1 MNLRKRIIF
10 ELERLR
16 RKNLQQLHPL
26 QQLFWES
33 TLRCNVHCLH
43 CGSDCS
49 SSETTPDMPA
59 EDFLRVIDQSI
70 TPHVDPHKV
79 LIIIS
84 GGEPLMRKDLAQV
97 GAALKQRGYPWGM
110 VTNGLALTE
119 KRFKELLAA
128 GLRSIAISFDGL
140 ELDHNW
146 LRQHPLAF
154 EGATRAIK
162 LAAQFGVQ
170 EFRSLEVLISTE
182 GLERVSA
189 NANGQE
195 NTTEQAQS
203 AAEPLNS
210 SSAASAPLNSSSAAS
225 EPLNLG
231 TSEPLNS
238 SSATSEPL
246 NRGEASPEQRSALVW
261 DVVTCVNQRTINQLD
276 EIQQYLWSIG
286 VRNWRLIT
294 IDPMGRA
301 AENPELILTH
311 EQHRQVL
318 EYIKEKRKEG
328 LHISYSCEGFMP
340 EYEMEIRDHLFHCAA
355 GISIA
360 SILVDGSI
368 SACTSVRG
376 KYYQGNIYK
385 DDFWEVWENGFKDYR
400 NRKWMKKLEPCNDCK
415 LWRYCEGGG
424 MHLRRED
431 GALMLCHHNKLQ
443 GE

>member
-1 MNLRKRIIF
+1 MNLRRRIIF

-49 SSETTPDMPA
+49 SSEITPDMPA
-59 EDFLRVIDQSI
+59 EDFLRVIDQSV

-84 GGEPLMRKDLAQV
+84 GGEPLMRKDLAEV

-119 KRFKELLAA
+119 KRFKELMQN

-162 LAAQFGVQ
+162 LAAEYNSQ
-170 EFRSLEVLISTE
+170 LST
-182 GLERVSA
+182 
-189 NANGQE
+189 
-195 NTTEQAQS
+195 
-203 AAEPLNS
+203 LNS
-210 SSAASAPLNSSSAAS
+210 QLSTL
-225 EPLNLG
+225 
-231 TSEPLNS
+231 T
-238 SSATSEPL
+238 
-246 NRGEASPEQRSALVW
+246 W
-261 DVVTCVNQRTINQLD
+261 DVVTCVNQRSIHHLD
-276 EIQQYLWSIG
+276 EMQQYLWSIG

-301 AENPELILTH
+301 AENPELLLTP
-311 EQHRQVL
+311 EQHRQL
-318 EYIKEKRKEG
+318 LDYIREKRKQG

-340 EYEMEIRDHLFHCAA
+340 DYELEVRDHLFHCAA
-355 GISIA
+355 GVSVA
-360 SILVDGSI
+360 SILIDGSI

-385 DDFWEVWENGFKDYR
+385 DDFWEVWENGFEPYR
-400 NRKWMKKLEPCNDCK
+400 NRQWMKKLEPCNNCK
-415 LWRYCEGGG
+415 LFRYCEGGG

-431 GALMLCHHNKLQ
+431 GNLMLCHHNKLKTDN
-443 GE
+443 G

>member
-1 MNLRKRIIF
+1 MKLRKRIIF
-10 ELERLR
+10 ELERMR

-49 SSETTPDMPA
+49 SSEVTPDMPA
-59 EDFLRVIDQSI
+59 EDFLRVIDQSV

-97 GAALKQRGYPWGM
+97 GTALKQRGYPWGM

-128 GLRSIAISFDGL
+128 GLRSMAISFDGL

-162 LAAQFGVQ
+162 LAAATP
-170 EFRSLEVLISTE
+170 SLT
-182 GLERVSA
+182 
-189 NANGQE
+189 
-195 NTTEQAQS
+195 
-203 AAEPLNS
+203 
-210 SSAASAPLNSSSAAS
+210 
-225 EPLNLG
+225 
-231 TSEPLNS
+231 
-238 SSATSEPL
+238 
-246 NRGEASPEQRSALVW
+246 W

-276 EIQQYLWSIG
+276 EMQEYLWSIG

-301 AENPELILTH
+301 AENPELILTP
-311 EQHRQVL
+311 EQHCQL
-318 EYIKEKRKEG
+318 LDYIREKRKQG

-340 EYEMEIRDHLFHCAA
+340 EYEMDIRDHLFHCAA
-355 GISIA
+355 GVSIA
-360 SILVDGSI
+360 SILIDGSI

-385 DDFWEVWENGFKDYR
+385 DDFWEVWENGFKPYR
-400 NRKWMKKLEPCNDCK
+400 NRQWMRQLEPCNDCK

-431 GALMLCHHNKLQ
+431 GELMLCHNNKLQ
-443 GE
+443 EGCSKVAQR

>member
-1 MNLRKRIIF
+1 MKLRKRIIF

-49 SSETTPDMPA
+49 SSEITPDMPA
-59 EDFLRVIDQSI
+59 EDFLRVIDQSV

-84 GGEPLMRKDLAQV
+84 GGEPLMRKDLAEV

-119 KRFKELLAA
+119 KRFKELMAA
-128 GLRSIAISFDGL
+128 GLRSVAISFDGL

-162 LAAQFGVQ
+162 LAAQYGVQ
-170 EFRSLEVLISTE
+170 RGSTVVQH
-182 GLERVSA
+182 GSKLSNTEREA
-189 NANGQE
+189 LNNI
-195 NTTEQAQS
+195 EQAP
-203 AAEPLNS
+203 APAEQPN
-210 SSAASAPLNSSSAAS
+210 
-225 EPLNLG
+225 G
-231 TSEPLNS
+231 
-238 SSATSEPL
+238 
-246 NRGEASPEQRSALVW
+246 LVW
-261 DVVTCVNQRTINQLD
+261 DVVTCVNQRTIHQLD
-276 EIQQYLWSIG
+276 EMQQYLWSIG

-301 AENPELILTH
+301 AENPELILTP
-311 EQHRQVL
+311 EQHRQL
-318 EYIKEKRKEG
+318 LDYIREKRKQG

-340 EYEMEIRDHLFHCAA
+340 DYEMEIRDHLFHCAA

-360 SILVDGSI
+360 SILIDGSI

-385 DDFWEVWENGFKDYR
+385 DDFWEVWENGFEPYR
-400 NRKWMKKLEPCNDCK
+400 NRKWMKKLEPCNNCK
-415 LWRYCEGGG
+415 LFRYCEGGG
-424 MHLRRED
+424 MHLRQED
-431 GALMLCHHNKLQ
+431 GALMLCHHNKLT

>member
-1 MNLRKRIIF
+1 MNIRKRIIF

-49 SSETTPDMPA
+49 SSEITPDMPA
-59 EDFLRVIDQSI
+59 EDFLRVIDQSV

-84 GGEPLMRKDLAQV
+84 GGEPLMRTDLAQV

-119 KRFKELLAA
+119 KRFKELMQN

-162 LAAQFGVQ
+162 LAAAYNSQ
-170 EFRSLEVLISTE
+170 LHST
-182 GLERVSA
+182 
-189 NANGQE
+189 
-195 NTTEQAQS
+195 
-203 AAEPLNS
+203 LNS
-210 SSAASAPLNSSSAAS
+210 QLHSTLNSQLST
-225 EPLNLG
+225 LI
-231 TSEPLNS
+231 
-238 SSATSEPL
+238 
-246 NRGEASPEQRSALVW
+246 W

-276 EIQQYLWSIG
+276 EMQQYLWSIG

-301 AENPELILTH
+301 AENTELLLTPD
-311 EQHRQVL
+311 QHRQL
-318 EYIKEKRKEG
+318 LDYIREKRKQG

-340 EYEMEIRDHLFHCAA
+340 DYELEVRDHLFHCAA
-355 GISIA
+355 GVSVA
-360 SILVDGSI
+360 SILIDGSI
-368 SACTSVRG
+368 SACTSIRG

-385 DDFWEVWENGFKDYR
+385 DDFWDVWENRFEPYR
-400 NRKWMKKLEPCNDCK
+400 NRKWMKKLEPCNNCK
-415 LWRYCEGGG
+415 LFRYCEGGG

-431 GALMLCHHNKLQ
+431 GSLMLCHHNKLKV
-443 GE
+443 

>member
-49 SSETTPDMPA
+49 SSEITPDMPA
-59 EDFLRVIDQSI
+59 EDFLRVIDQSV

-84 GGEPLMRKDLAQV
+84 GGEPLMRADLAQV
-97 GAALKQRGYPWGM
+97 GKALKQRGYPWGM

-119 KRFKELLAA
+119 KRFKELMAS
-128 GLRSIAISFDGL
+128 GLRSMAISFDGMK
-140 ELDHNW
+140 DNHNW
-146 LRQHPLAF
+146 MRQHPLAF
-154 EGATRAIK
+154 DGATRAIK
-162 LAAQFGVQ
+162 LAAQYGVQ
-170 EFRSLEVLISTE
+170 RGSMVVQHSSKLSNTE
-182 GLERVSA
+182 REAL
-189 NANGQE
+189 NNI
-195 NTTEQAQS
+195 EQAL
-203 AAEPLNS
+203 APAEQPNGLI
-210 SSAASAPLNSSSAAS
+210 
-225 EPLNLG
+225 
-231 TSEPLNS
+231 
-238 SSATSEPL
+238 
-246 NRGEASPEQRSALVW
+246 W
-261 DVVTCVNQRTINQLD
+261 DVVTCVNQRTIYQLD
-276 EIQQYLWSIG
+276 EMQQYLWSIG

-301 AENPELILTH
+301 AENPELLLTPD
-311 EQHRQVL
+311 QHRQL
-318 EYIKEKRKEG
+318 LDYIREKRKQG

-340 EYEMEIRDHLFHCAA
+340 DYELEVRDHLFHCAA
-355 GISIA
+355 GVSVA
-360 SILVDGSI
+360 SILIDGSI

-385 DDFWEVWENGFKDYR
+385 DDFWEVWENGFEPYR
-400 NRKWMKKLEPCNDCK
+400 NRKWMKQLEPCDNCK
-415 LWRYCEGGG
+415 LFRYCEGGG

-431 GALMLCHHNKLQ
+431 GSLMLCHHNKLFSDLA
-443 GE
+443 

>member
-1 MNLRKRIIF
+1 MKLRKRIIF
-10 ELERLR
+10 ELERMR

-49 SSETTPDMPA
+49 SSEVTPDMPA
-59 EDFLRVIDQSI
+59 EDFLRVIDQSV

-97 GAALKQRGYPWGM
+97 GTALKQRGYPWGM

-128 GLRSIAISFDGL
+128 GLRSMAISFDGL

-162 LAAQFGVQ
+162 LAAATP
-170 EFRSLEVLISTE
+170 SLT
-182 GLERVSA
+182 
-189 NANGQE
+189 
-195 NTTEQAQS
+195 
-203 AAEPLNS
+203 
-210 SSAASAPLNSSSAAS
+210 
-225 EPLNLG
+225 
-231 TSEPLNS
+231 
-238 SSATSEPL
+238 
-246 NRGEASPEQRSALVW
+246 W

-276 EIQQYLWSIG
+276 EMQEYLWSIG

-301 AENPELILTH
+301 AENPELILTP
-311 EQHRQVL
+311 EQHCQL
-318 EYIKEKRKEG
+318 LDYIREKRKQG

-340 EYEMEIRDHLFHCAA
+340 EYEMDIRDHLFHCAA
-355 GISIA
+355 GVSIA
-360 SILVDGSI
+360 SILIDGSI

-385 DDFWEVWENGFKDYR
+385 DDFWEVWENGFKPYR
-400 NRKWMKKLEPCNDCK
+400 NRQWMRQLEPCNDCK

-431 GALMLCHHNKLQ
+431 GELMLCHNNKLQ
-443 GE
+443 EGCAKVAQR

>member
-1 MNLRKRIIF
+1 MTFRQRIIF

-49 SSETTPDMPA
+49 SSEITPDMPA
-59 EDFLRVIDQSI
+59 EDFLRVIDKSV

-84 GGEPLMRKDLAQV
+84 GGEPLMRKDLAEV

-119 KRFKELLAA
+119 KRFKELIAA
-128 GLRSIAISFDGL
+128 GLRSMAISFDGL
-140 ELDHNW
+140 EFDHNW

-162 LAAQFGVQ
+162 LAAAYN
-170 EFRSLEVLISTE
+170 SHLHST
-182 GLERVSA
+182 
-189 NANGQE
+189 
-195 NTTEQAQS
+195 
-203 AAEPLNS
+203 LNS
-210 SSAASAPLNSSSAAS
+210 QLSTLNSHLHS
-225 EPLNLG
+225 
-231 TSEPLNS
+231 TLNS
-238 SSATSEPL
+238 QLSTL
-246 NRGEASPEQRSALVW
+246 IW
-261 DVVTCVNQRTINQLD
+261 DVVTCVNQRTIYQLD
-276 EIQQYLWSIG
+276 EMQQYLWSIG

-301 AENPELILTH
+301 AENPELILTP

-318 EYIKEKRKEG
+318 DYIREKRKQG

-340 EYEMEIRDHLFHCAA
+340 DYELEVRDHLFHCAA
-355 GISIA
+355 GVSVA
-360 SILVDGSI
+360 SILIDGSI

-385 DDFWEVWENGFKDYR
+385 DDFWEVWENGFEPYR
-400 NRKWMKKLEPCNDCK
+400 NRKWMKKLEPCNNCK
-415 LWRYCEGGG
+415 LFRYCEGGG

-431 GALMLCHHNKLQ
+431 GALMLCHHNKLKA
-443 GE
+443 GNG

>member
-49 SSETTPDMPA
+49 SSEIIPDMPA
-59 EDFLRVIDQSI
+59 GDFLHVLDKSV

-84 GGEPLMRKDLAQV
+84 GGEPLMRKDLAEV
-97 GAALKQRGYPWGM
+97 GKALKQRGYPWGM

-119 KRFKELLAA
+119 KRFRELMAS
-128 GLRSIAISFDGL
+128 GLRSMAISFDGMQ
-140 ELDHNW
+140 DNHNW

-162 LAAQFGVQ
+162 LAAALQ
-170 EFRSLEVLISTE
+170 RSDLPST
-182 GLERVSA
+182 G
-189 NANGQE
+189 
-195 NTTEQAQS
+195 
-203 AAEPLNS
+203 AADL
-210 SSAASAPLNSSSAAS
+210 
-225 EPLNLG
+225 
-231 TSEPLNS
+231 
-238 SSATSEPL
+238 
-246 NRGEASPEQRSALVW
+246 QRSALTW
-261 DVVTCVNQRTINQLD
+261 DVVTCVNQRTISQLD
-276 EIQQYLWSIG
+276 EMREYLWSIG

-301 AENPELILTH
+301 AENPELNLTP
-311 EQHRQVL
+311 EQMRYL
-318 EYIKEKRKEG
+318 LDYIRDRRKEG

-340 EYEMEIRDHLFHCAA
+340 DYEAEIRDHLFHCAA

-360 SILVDGSI
+360 SILIDGSI

-376 KYYQGNIYK
+376 KYYQGNIYH
-385 DDFWEVWENGFKDYR
+385 DDFWEVWENRFEKYR
-400 NRKWMKKLEPCNDCK
+400 NRQWMKQLEPCNTCK
-415 LWRYCEGGG
+415 LFRYCEGGG

-431 GALMLCHHNKLQ
+431 GSLMLCHHNKLQ
-443 GE
+443 S

>member
-1 MNLRKRIIF
+1 MELRKRVIF

-49 SSETTPDMPA
+49 SSEVTPDMPA

-119 KRFKELLAA
+119 KRFRELMAA
-128 GLRSIAISFDGL
+128 GLRSMAISFDGM
-140 ELDHNW
+140 ELNHNW

-162 LAAQFGVQ
+162 LAAATP
-170 EFRSLEVLISTE
+170 SLT
-182 GLERVSA
+182 
-189 NANGQE
+189 
-195 NTTEQAQS
+195 
-203 AAEPLNS
+203 
-210 SSAASAPLNSSSAAS
+210 
-225 EPLNLG
+225 
-231 TSEPLNS
+231 
-238 SSATSEPL
+238 
-246 NRGEASPEQRSALVW
+246 W
-261 DVVTCVNQRTINQLD
+261 DVVTCVNQRSIKQLD
-276 EIQQYLWSIG
+276 EMQEYLWSIG

-301 AENPELILTH
+301 ADNPELMLTP
-311 EQHRQVL
+311 EQHCQVL
-318 EYIKEKRKEG
+318 DYIREKRKQSI
-328 LHISYSCEGFMP
+328 HVSYSCEGFMP
-340 EYEMEIRDHLFHCAA
+340 DYEMEIRDYLYQCAA

-360 SILVDGSI
+360 SILIDGSI
-368 SACTSVRG
+368 SACTSIRG
-376 KYYQGNIYK
+376 KYYQGNIYE
-385 DDFWEVWENGFKDYR
+385 DDFWDVWENGFKDYR
-400 NRKWMKKLEPCNDCK
+400 NREWMRKLEPCKECK
-415 LWRYCEGGG
+415 LFRYCEGGG

-431 GALMLCHHNKLQ
+431 GELMLCHHNKLQ
-443 GE
+443 VK